1 MEFDDYIKYDLFDME
16 DINNI
21 TLYYGKVELTFCDNI
36 EKSKSSYIFIDE
48 SDKVYFTKNK
58 E

>member
-21 TLYYGKVELTFCDNI
+21 TLYYGKVELKFYDNI